1 MTTVLAFILL
11 GLFVLA
17 LLGRASLP
25 YRERLPIRQWSG
37 QDWTGNIGRGLRLL
51 ADAGGRRSA
60 IMTQLTEQDL
70 NRRRE
75 RRQRRQGRTDS
86 EPHPEDPGEEQL
98 PGSAG

>member
-1 MTTVLAFILL
+1 MTVVLLFLL
-11 GLFVLA
+11 VGLLVLA

-70 NRRRE
+70 KRRRA
-75 RRQRRQGRTDS
+75 RRQRRQGG
-86 EPHPEDPGEEQL
+86 PEGQADEESSGGDAR
-98 PGSAG
+98 P